1 MTVENRVKSQLIK
14 SRRRLLAEVV
24 LVAAFVCLPESI
36 LCRAQEPRPRHD
48 FQGWAD
54 LYASHPLN
62 QRIDFQI
69 SGGLRYGDDQG
80 HLIYHRISSG
90 FAFHWHRFIT
100 IEPYYLHSV
109 SDTIFGPQTS
119 ENRLALAI
127 TTATSWKHWEISDR
141 NSGERRFLE
150 AARDWRYRNRVEL
163 RRPVTALHKQI
174 SVFAWD
180 EVFYSSTPNKW
191 YRNRIALGAGR
202 KLSNRISVDIYYLR
216 QNDGI
221 TRPGDLNT
229 LGISIKTRF

>member
-1 MTVENRVKSQLIK
+1 MKAPFLRLRP
-14 SRRRLLAEVV
+14 RRSAEVI
-24 LVAAFVCLPESI
+24 LVAVFGLIPGAI
-36 LCRAQEPRPRHD
+36 LCRAQNVRPHHD
-48 FQGWAD
+48 LQAWAD

-62 QRIDFQI
+62 TKTDFQI
-69 SGGLRYGDDQG
+69 STGIRYGDDQG

-90 FAFHWHRFIT
+90 FAFHWHKFIT

-127 TTATSWKHWEISDR
+127 TAATSWKHWEISDR
-141 NSGERRFLE
+141 NSGERRFIE
-150 AARDWRYRNRVEL
+150 SARDWRYRNRVEL
-163 RRPVTALHKQI
+163 RRPVTGLHKQI
-174 SVFAWD
+174 SVFVWD

-202 KLSNRISVDIYYLR
+202 KLSNRISVDVYYLR

-221 TRPGDLNT
+221 TRPGDLNA